1 MAKRRIT
8 KPEPVVVEA
17 TQDFVLK
24 ITQADVNKALKMRGR
39 KDETACAIACAL
51 LRLPGV
57 QKVRADRAITL
68 VKMSDG
74 KWHRYRTPQSLRDQI
89 ILFDR
94 AGIFDPGDYALK
106 RPSKSFTRVSKAAYQ
121 MHGAVSRKRNRPH
134 HWMDGVRAGADPKY
148 QNLE

>member
-57 QKVRADRAITL
+57 QKVRADRTITL
-68 VKMSDG
+68 IKMSDD

-106 RPSKSFTRVSKAAYQ
+106 RPPKSGTRVAHATY
-121 MHGAVSRKRNRPH
+121 RKYAPKKKRARPP

-148 QNLE
+148 ENLE